1 MRLVPQSAFGQTVM
15 LIGVLL
21 LINQVVSYLSVT
33 YYFIQPSYQ
42 QINSLLATQV
52 KSVLAEDLLVS
63 NNDSRARYYDKTDIQ
78 ILDASKA
85 RTKGLESAV
94 YYGFMSSQVSKQIEQ
109 LADVRI
115 STVSQKPTPAHLIRS
130 GSRCLATPTPG
141 LLFP

>member
-63 NNDSRARYYDKTDIQ
+63 NNDSRA
-78 ILDASKA
+78 
-85 RTKGLESAV
+85 
-94 YYGFMSSQVSKQIEQ
+94 
-109 LADVRI
+109 
-115 STVSQKPTPAHLIRS
+115 PAII
-130 GSRCLATPTPG
+130 GE
-141 LLFP
+141 